1 MSLLYGMHYGIKDTY
16 RILYLNK
23 SLYLY
28 DIKIQA

>member
-1 MSLLYGMHYGIKDTY
+1 MSLLFDTPYGIKDTY
-16 RILYLNK
+16 RILYLNN